1 MEDSVNFEK
10 KCLMVAISRSFLI
23 TGLLLCSLMPAASQV
38 DSIALSEQYF
48 KMGMEVFDYTH
59 RKQATELFIQA
70 IQMDPSNARAHF
82 MAGQSIMLTVRK
94 DQSLPYFKKAW
105 KLDAAVDEDILY
117 FLGQA
122 YHQNEKFDSAILF
135 YDRYNRILARSLRL
149 DKSNKINTVNRKIFE
164 CRNAKLF
171 IASPVQIT
179 ISNLTNAINS
189 EYPDYAPAINADE
202 TLIVF
207 TSRRPEGNLNLNIA
221 ADHEYYEDI
230 FYTTS
235 VNGEWQPAKNMRGPL
250 NTNYHNSSVS
260 LSADGK
266 EMILYH
272 DSNNGDLFF
281 TKQDAEGRWSTPK
294 PMEGIN
300 SEYLENSASLNSQA
314 NRLFF
319 TSDRP
324 GGYGGTD
331 IYSAEVG
338 RGDRWINVRNLGSEI
353 NTEMDEDGVFLSYSG
368 AHLYFSSNG
377 HAGMGDMD
385 IYRSALDTITG
396 TWLKP
401 MNMGYPINSVEN
413 DIYFVLNA
421 DESEAYISS
430 VRSENQGEQDIYK
443 IDMQTW
449 KPIDLQQLDYADVFA
464 EINPTATA
472 TPTLTVQ
479 AVTNQ
484 SSPLMEAHVN
494 ILVLDAINKQP
505 LNAQVTLLD
514 ARNNRKNIPQSENGY
529 YTSKLAGNPDTASTY
544 RLDVNAIGYSAQHSS
559 IYLGG
564 FSAPIQIKDT
574 LYLAKLSVNEP
585 SLIDIYF
592 GHDSDEPISFNGIK
606 DFINMMER
614 SPGMLVEIGGHTDDL
629 GPDEYNQQLSQR
641 RADAVKKYL
650 IRLGVDESRIRA
662 TGYGESKP
670 VASNSNQ
677 EGRKLNRRTEFTILK
692 E

>member
-1 MEDSVNFEK
+1 
-10 KCLMVAISRSFLI
+10 MVAISRPFLI
-23 TGLLLCSLMPAASQV
+23 IGLFLYSLSPALSQV

-59 RKQATELFIQA
+59 RKQATELFVQA
-70 IQMDPSNARAHF
+70 LHLNPNNARAYF
-82 MAGQSIMLTVRK
+82 MAGQSIVLTVRK
-94 DQSLPYFKKAW
+94 DQSLPYFKTAW
-105 KLDAAVDEDILY
+105 DLDPNVDEDILY

-122 YHQNEKFDSAILF
+122 YHQNQKFDSAILY

-149 DKSNKINTVNRKIFE
+149 DKSNKINVVNRKIFE

-171 IASPVQIT
+171 IANPVKVT
-179 ISNLTNAINS
+179 ISNLSNAINS

-202 TLIVF
+202 TLMVF
-207 TSRRPEGNLNLNIA
+207 TSRRPEDNLNANIA
-221 ADHEYYEDI
+221 VDHEYYEDI
-230 FYTTS
+230 FYALS

-260 LSADGK
+260 LSANGK

-272 DSNNGDLFF
+272 DSNGGDLLF
-281 TKQDAEGRWSTPK
+281 TKQDAEGRWSVPK

-300 SEYLENSASLNSQA
+300 TEYLENSAALNSQGS
-314 NRLFF
+314 RIFF

-331 IYSAEVG
+331 IYVAELG
-338 RGDRWINVRNLGSEI
+338 RGDRWINVQNLGSEI

-368 AHLYFSSNG
+368 KHLYFSSNG

-385 IYRSALDTITG
+385 IYRSAYDTITG
-396 TWLKP
+396 IWGKP
-401 MNMGYPINSVEN
+401 INLGYPINSVEN

-443 IDMQTW
+443 ISMLNW
-449 KPIDLQQLDYADVFA
+449 KPVDLEQLDYADVFV
-464 EINPTATA
+464 ELNPTAQPIPLA
-472 TPTLTVQ
+472 QTVIARNSLQ
-479 AVTNQ
+479 Q
-484 SSPLMEAHVN
+484 EADVN
-494 ILVLDAINKQP
+494 IRVLDALNQEP
-505 LNAQVTLLD
+505 LNAQVILTETW
-514 ARNNRKNIPQSENGY
+514 NNRKLSIPGEKGY
-529 YTSKLAGNPDTASTY
+529 YTSKLFGHPDTVRTY
-544 RLDVNAIGYSAQHSS
+544 RLEVSAIGYSAQHSS

-564 FSAPIQIKDT
+564 LSSPLQIKDT
-574 LYLAKLSVNEP
+574 LYLTKLSVNEP

-592 GHDSDEPISFNGIK
+592 GHDSDEPISFNGIR
-606 DFINMMER
+606 DFIQMMER
-614 SPGMLVEIGGHTDDL
+614 SPGMMVEIAGHTDDL

-650 IRLGVDESRIRA
+650 VRLGVDEHRIRA
-662 TGYGESKP
+662 TGYGESRP
-670 VASNSNQ
+670 VANNGSQ

-692 E
+692 Q